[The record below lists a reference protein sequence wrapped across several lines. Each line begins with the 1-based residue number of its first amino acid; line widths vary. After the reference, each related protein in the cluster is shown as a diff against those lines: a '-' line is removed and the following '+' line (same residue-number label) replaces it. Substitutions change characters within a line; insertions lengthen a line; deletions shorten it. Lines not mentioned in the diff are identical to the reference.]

1 MVRLLEEL
9 KEEARRLQER
19 RGTTAWLAVN
29 GFFFFQAE
37 DGIRDLTVRVQTCAL
52 PISGVVVGC
61 LLTRRLPAQKLKAVV
76 AVIAICAGLQLVWS
90 GTRTLVTERT
100 ANTTTSIA
108 KVRASQ
114 PVGVFSLEIKPGL
127 VAESVMETK

>member
-1 MVRLLEEL
+1 
-9 KEEARRLQER
+9 
-19 RGTTAWLAVN
+19 
-29 GFFFFQAE
+29 
-37 DGIRDLTVRVQTCAL
+37 
-52 PISGVVVGC
+52 
-61 LLTRRLPAQKLKAVV
+61 V